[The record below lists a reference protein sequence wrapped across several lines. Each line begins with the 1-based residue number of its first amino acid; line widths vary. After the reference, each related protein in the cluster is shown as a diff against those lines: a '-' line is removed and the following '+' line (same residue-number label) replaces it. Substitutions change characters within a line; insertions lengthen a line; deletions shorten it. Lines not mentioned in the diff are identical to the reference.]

1 MTATTVDLV
10 RIRAAVDDFLRASD
24 GCADVWTAAPAPGKW
39 SPSQLV
45 EHVARSLEESARDAV
60 GQRSKLPQLPAPA
73 RFLARQIL
81 FKRVLRNGR
90 FPRARTNTAMDP
102 ESGPSTPADGRA
114 RLNRASE
121 EFELAIQRVEGVA
134 TSKVFGTVQVSDY
147 VRFQE
152 LHTRHHLAQL
162 PRP

>member
-1 MTATTVDLV
+1 
-10 RIRAAVDDFLRASD
+10 
-24 GCADVWTAAPAPGKW
+24 
-39 SPSQLV
+39 
-45 EHVARSLEESARDAV
+45 
-60 GQRSKLPQLPAPA
+60 
-73 RFLARQIL
+73 
-81 FKRVLRNGR
+81 
-90 FPRARTNTAMDP
+90 MDP
-102 ESGPSTPADGRA
+102 QSGPSTPADGRA

-134 TSKVFGTVQVSDY
+134 TSKVFGTVPVSDY

>member
-1 MTATTVDLV
+1 M
-10 RIRAAVDDFLRASD
+10 
-24 GCADVWTAAPAPGKW
+24 
-39 SPSQLV
+39 
-45 EHVARSLEESARDAV
+45 

-134 TSKVFGTVQVSDY
+134 TSKAFGTVPVSDY